1 MTDIQKQI
9 ENIKKQNDGIE
20 QSFVTKDIQFTK
32 LIITNV
38 DSETELILL
47 KSHNEYL
54 KGISKNNI
62 RKGNTDTLTCGLLR

>member
-32 LIITNV
+32 LIISVFLRLFFILSLNRIKYIKGEKCKKSSTI
-38 DSETELILL
+38 EL
-47 KSHNEYL
+47 
-54 KGISKNNI
+54 
-62 RKGNTDTLTCGLLR
+62 